1 MKQLVFT
8 VEGMG
13 CSACSTRIERAVRSL
28 EGIIQADVS
37 LEKKI
42 LTIRAQE
49 SLSPETVIRAVEDA
63 GFEAALLPR

>member
-1 MKQLVFT
+1 MKQIVFS

-13 CSACSTRIERAVRSL
+13 CSACSTRIEKTVRAL

-42 LTIRAQE
+42 LTVQAQDN
-49 SLSPETVIRAVEDA
+49 LSPETVIRAVEDA
-63 GFEAALLPR
+63 GFEVVPRPQ

>member
-1 MKQLVFT
+1 MKQLVFS

-13 CSACSTRIERAVRSL
+13 CSACSARIEQTVRAL

-42 LTIRAQE
+42 LTVCAQDA
-49 SLSPETVIRAVEDA
+49 LSPETVIRAVEDA
-63 GFEAALLPR
+63 GFEAAPRPQ